1 MHTCYINVKQ
11 YYEPFLP
18 FTDIL
23 LSICYNVVTNI
34 DFFNIYTEEKN
45 CFIIKEPGVYNLIN
59 QTDLIPVLC
68 NQRIQTT
75 LREEWVRL

>member
-23 LSICYNVVTNI
+23 LSMLVTNI

-45 CFIIKEPGVYNLIN
+45 CFIIEVPGVYNLIN

-75 LREEWVRL
+75 LREEWVSL

>member
-1 MHTCYINVKQ
+1 MYTCYINVKQ

-23 LSICYNVVTNI
+23 LSMLVTNI

-45 CFIIKEPGVYNLIN
+45 CFIIEVPRVYNLIN
-59 QTDLIPVLC
+59 QTDLIPVLYVIKEY
-68 NQRIQTT
+68 RP
-75 LREEWVRL
+75 L

>member
-23 LSICYNVVTNI
+23 LSKLVTNI

-45 CFIIKEPGVYNLIN
+45 CFIIEVPGVYNLIN
-59 QTDLIPVLC
+59 QTDLIPVLYVIKEY
-68 NQRIQTT
+68 RP
-75 LREEWVRL
+75 L

>member
-23 LSICYNVVTNI
+23 LSMLVTNI

-45 CFIIKEPGVYNLIN
+45 CFIIEVPGVYNLIN

>member
-11 YYEPFLP
+11 YYEPFLS

-23 LSICYNVVTNI
+23 LSMLVTNI

-45 CFIIKEPGVYNLIN
+45 CFIIEVPGVYNLIN
-59 QTDLIPVLC
+59 QTDLIPVLYVIKEY
-68 NQRIQTT
+68 RP
-75 LREEWVRL
+75 L